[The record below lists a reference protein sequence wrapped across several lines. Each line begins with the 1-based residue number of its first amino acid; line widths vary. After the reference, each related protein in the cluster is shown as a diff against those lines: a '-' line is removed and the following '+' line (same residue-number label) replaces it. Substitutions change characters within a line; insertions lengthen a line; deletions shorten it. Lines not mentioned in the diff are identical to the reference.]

1 MENLQALNN
10 GRAWPMLPH
19 SISYNRGGVL
29 DEGPDCRGGK
39 SQEDF
44 EGPDV
49 FATLYQRITL

>member
-29 DEGPDCRGGK
+29 DEGPDI
-39 SQEDF
+39 
-44 EGPDV
+44 

>member
-1 MENLQALNN
+1 MENLQALTN

-29 DEGPDCRGGK
+29 DEEPDCRGGK

-44 EGPDV
+44 EGPDI
-49 FATLYQRITL
+49 F